1 MSKRHKKKMLST
13 ENGSGVQHAG
23 IEIDYDKLAKAIVQA
38 QEVTEHIREDRNRTE
53 HEALIQ
59 RRKEILHEKDY
70 SHIKC
75 WLIRIAFSVLNEI
88 GVMFRLFF
96 ISKEN
101 AEYFA
106 GITPLTKILT
116 IAMLGVIKWGFY
128 ITCAACLYG
137 AYQGFGNFSMLTWF
151 MGAFMFFMLARMLRI
166 AGFEI
171 DKMENGTE
179 LMNTAMLVMT
189 VFTVI
194 FAAVSTIS
202 SVMSKG

>member
-1 MSKRHKKKMLST
+1 MSKRRKKKTQST
-13 ENGSGVQHAG
+13 EKISSVQHAG
-23 IEIDYDKLAKAIVQA
+23 IDIDHDKLAKAIVQA
-38 QEVTEHIREDRNRTE
+38 QEEIEHVREDRNKAE

-75 WLIRIAFSVLNEI
+75 WLIRKMFSAVNEI
-88 GVMFRLFF
+88 GVMYRLLF
-96 ISKEN
+96 ISKKN

-106 GITPLTKILT
+106 GIMPLTKILT
-116 IAMLGVIKWGFY
+116 IALLGVIKWGFY
-128 ITCAACLYG
+128 IMCAACLYG
-137 AYQGFGNFSMLTWF
+137 SYQEFGDFSMLTWL
-151 MGAFMFFMLARMLRI
+151 MGAFVFFMLARMLRI

-189 VFTVI
+189 VFAVI
-194 FAAVSTIS
+194 FSAVSTIS